1 MSNTIR
7 VKRRAGGA
15 AGAPAS
21 LENAELAF
29 NEVDNSLWIGKG
41 TGGAG
46 GSATVVI
53 PIGGDGAFV
62 ALTGDQTIGG
72 NKAFSQPVTIATGTQ
87 PGHAVT
93 KAQMEAAI
101 GGAGGGDM
109 MAGTYDPR
117 GIEADA
123 FDADNHTDGAA
134 NKVFTAAEKTKLGN
148 VAANATAND
157 SDANLKSRANH
168 TGSQAINTVEGLAD
182 ELAAKLPATQKGV
195 ANGVASL
202 GADGKV
208 PTGQLPDSVLG
219 GMAYQG
225 TWNAST
231 NTPAIPAA
239 AAGNNGHYYVVT
251 TAGSTN
257 VDGITDWQVGDWI
270 ASNGATWDKVDN
282 TDAVVTV
289 NGKTGAVVLDV
300 DDLASA
306 GSMAEQDADA
316 VAITGGTIDGVV
328 IDGGTF

>member
-1 MSNTIR
+1 MANTVRI
-7 VKRRAGGA
+7 KRRAGGA

-21 LENAELAF
+21 LENAEVAF
-29 NEVDNSLWIGKG
+29 NEVDNVLYYGKG
-41 TGGAG
+41 IGGAG
-46 GSATVVI
+46 GSASVVI
-53 PIGGDGAFV
+53 PIAGDGAFV
-62 ALTGDQTIGG
+62 ALSGDQSIDG
-72 NKAFSQPVTIATGTQ
+72 NKTFSQPVTVGTGTQ

-101 GGAGGGDM
+101 GGSGGGDM

-123 FDADNHTDGAA
+123 FDVDNHTDGAT
-134 NKVFTAAEKTKLGN
+134 NKVFTATEKTKLGGI
-148 VAANATAND
+148 AANATAND
-157 SDANLKSRANH
+157 TDSNLKNRANH
-168 TGSQAINTVEGLAD
+168 TGTQAINTIEGLAD
-182 ELAAKLPATQKGV
+182 ELAAKLPAAQKGV

-202 GADGKV
+202 DGSGKV

-225 TWNAST
+225 TWNAGT

-239 AAGNNGHYYVVT
+239 AAGNKGNYYVVT

-257 VDGITDWQVGDWI
+257 IDGITDWKIGDWI
-270 ASNGATWDKVDN
+270 VSNGATWDKVDN

-289 NGKTGAVVLDV
+289 NGKTGAVTIDV
-300 DDLASA
+300 SDLASA
-306 GSMAEQDADA
+306 GSMAEQDADD